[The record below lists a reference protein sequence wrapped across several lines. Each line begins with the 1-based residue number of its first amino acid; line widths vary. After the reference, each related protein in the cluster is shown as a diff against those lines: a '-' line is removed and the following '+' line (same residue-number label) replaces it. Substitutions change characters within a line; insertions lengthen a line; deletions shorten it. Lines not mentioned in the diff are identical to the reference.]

1 MWWHEYKRALG
12 HSKRISVMAWTNI
25 LCRLLLRRLRAHHQR
40 GKNCARWKY
49 QNSFSPPHL
58 GRYIHT
64 RHEYSCV
71 HSHTYIYAREI
82 RIDDWSERAFLPPP
96 WLTWLIECGSLDDW
110 IEWLIDWLKK
120 KNMEE
125 NQPMTITNW
134 YCGREKWGENR
145 SVKIIALRGA
155 IYCRLFLS
163 PYISLLWEQFFCST

>member
-71 HSHTYIYAREI
+71 HSHTYIYADWWLIRE
-82 RIDDWSERAFLPPP
+82 SLPPP
-96 WLTWLIECGSLDDW
+96 PRDWLDW
-110 IEWLIDWLKK
+110 SSVDLLMTGLSDWLIDWKSE
-120 KNMEE
+120 NMEE

-155 IYCRLFLS
+155 ISSRLLLP